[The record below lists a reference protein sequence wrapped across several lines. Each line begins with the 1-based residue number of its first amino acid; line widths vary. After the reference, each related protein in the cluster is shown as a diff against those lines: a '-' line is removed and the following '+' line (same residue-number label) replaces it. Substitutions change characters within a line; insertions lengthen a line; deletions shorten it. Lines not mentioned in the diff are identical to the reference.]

1 MRYLIVVICCFKFL
15 TSVGQQVE
23 VIKSKELFQILEH
36 CEDENQILVFNFWA
50 TWCAPC
56 IREIPQFES
65 ANTLNKNI
73 DVTLISLD
81 EVELLNNKV
90 IPFIIKKEIKSK
102 VLLLDETDFN
112 AIISKIDESWSG
124 AIPATLIVDCKNGSR
139 FFYEQEFK
147 EGELIK
153 TINKLTNSP

>member
-1 MRYLIVVICCFKFL
+1 MRYLFVVICCFKFL

-65 ANTLNKNI
+65 ANRQNKNI

-81 EVELLNNKV
+81 EVELSL
-90 IPFIIKKEIKSK
+90 IFIM
-102 VLLLDETDFN
+102 N
-112 AIISKIDESWSG
+112 
-124 AIPATLIVDCKNGSR
+124 
-139 FFYEQEFK
+139 
-147 EGELIK
+147 
-153 TINKLTNSP
+153 

>member
-1 MRYLIVVICCFKFL
+1 MRYLFVIICCFHML
-15 TSVGQQVE
+15 TSVGQQVA
-23 VIKSKELFQILEH
+23 VIKSKQLFQILEY

-65 ANTLNKNI
+65 VNALNKNI

-124 AIPATLIVDCKNGSR
+124 AIPATLIVDCKNGNR

-147 EGELIK
+147 EDELSK